1 MGFERRRIWV
11 ATALAATLAMAAA
24 PAAGGES
31 ARSGDTR
38 EVKTSAPDF
47 GSGQLVRHDTTR
59 AGDSDGCTVTL
70 HEYHYKDGN
79 RRSVK
84 QTVCDDGAM
93 TSSERHYD
101 AQGHLAKVSEHEI
114 TADGAVLLVG
124 GADAGAV
131 PAAEAGAKEAD
142 PKLPDVSADRADR
155 ERTQEWL
162 DAKFKEWN
170 AEVEERATPPDQL
183 RELGAE

>member
-1 MGFERRRIWV
+1 MGFEKRRNWV
-11 ATALAATLAMAAA
+11 AAALAAALAMAAA
-24 PAAGGES
+24 PAVGGDLLQKSRTRGTEIS
-31 ARSGDTR
+31 ASGS
-38 EVKTSAPDF
+38 V
-47 GSGQLVRHDTTR
+47 SGRLVRHDTKR
-59 AGDSDGCTVTL
+59 GRDSNGCTITL
-70 HEYHYKDGN
+70 HEYHYSDGS
-79 RRSVK
+79 RRSVEK
-84 QTVCDDGAM
+84 TVCEDGAM
-93 TSSERHYD
+93 KALEHHYD
-101 AQGHLAKVSEHEI
+101 AGGNLAKVSEHEI

-170 AEVEERATPPDQL
+170 AEVEERETPPDQP